1 MRGQRRR
8 GSNLIMEVRT
18 IARGCEG
25 AAERESVYGVRMRR
39 VFGIFEGAVLKIEG
53 NMYSGEVRDFYCNF
67 YYLLYLKKSDE
78 HKVEPK

>member
-1 MRGQRRR
+1 MAARVPRR
-8 GSNLIMEVRT
+8 EK
-18 IARGCEG
+18 
-25 AAERESVYGVRMRR
+25 ESVYGVRMRR

-78 HKVEPK
+78 HKVEPNKTFEIGYVLSK